1 MQEAE
6 FIEEIEESSEAV
18 DIGQNIRKIRL
29 RSCMSQEVFAERIGV
44 SRQTVVNW
52 ERGYSLPAADKVG
65 RIIKECSTT
74 IEEILGTAVE
84 TVKNEEC
91 LACAEEKVCEKHE
104 KKNKISLG
112 KAIIITALTFVALIS
127 IAVLVFVVREMIW
140 LSSGVVYSISIA
152 VSLGDMDRLILIVL
166 ACSLVLT
173 CVVFGI
179 VKLINFR
186 RVKNEAQKDGNC
198 RTYGND
204 LPCNDR
210 RNQHS
215 GDRRE

>member
-65 RIIKECSTT
+65 KIIKECSTT

-91 LACAEEKVCEKHE
+91 LACAEEKVCEKPE
-104 KKNKISLG
+104 KKNKISISKVFVITVLSAIALFTFVVLG
-112 KAIIITALTFVALIS
+112 ITVGAIISNLTADAFTLVS
-127 IAVLVFVVREMIW
+127 I
-140 LSSGVVYSISIA
+140 
-152 VSLGDMDRLILIVL
+152 VSLGDMDKLILAFSVCVLVL
-166 ACSLVLT
+166 AC
-173 CVVFGI
+173 VVIGI

-186 RVKNEAQKDGNC
+186 RVKK
-198 RTYGND
+198 
-204 LPCNDR
+204 
-210 RNQHS
+210 
-215 GDRRE
+215 

>member
-65 RIIKECSTT
+65 KIIKECSTT

-91 LACAEEKVCEKHE
+91 LACAEEKVCEKPE
-104 KKNKISLG
+104 KKNKISLSKVFVITLLSSLACFVLFVLG
-112 KAIIITALTFVALIS
+112 VIISIIISHLNCVSYAIS
-127 IAVLVFVVREMIW
+127 SV
-140 LSSGVVYSISIA
+140 
-152 VSLGDMDRLILIVL
+152 VSLGDKDKLILAFFACVLVL
-166 ACSLVLT
+166 ACAVM
-173 CVVFGI
+173 GI
-179 VKLINFR
+179 LKLINFR
-186 RVKNEAQKDGNC
+186 RVKK
-198 RTYGND
+198 
-204 LPCNDR
+204 
-210 RNQHS
+210 
-215 GDRRE
+215 

>member
-65 RIIKECSTT
+65 KIIKECSTT

-91 LACAEEKVCEKHE
+91 LTCAEEKVCEKPE
-104 KKNKISLG
+104 KKTKISFS
-112 KAIIITALTFVALIS
+112 KIFVATLLSVVAFFSICILINIIS
-127 IAVLVFVVREMIW
+127 ILVSVSG
-140 LSSGVVYSISIA
+140 SSAFAISVAI
-152 VSLGDMDRLILIVL
+152 SLGDMDKLILLLIE
-166 ACSLVLT
+166 SILVLT
-173 CVVFGI
+173 CVVIGI

-186 RVKNEAQKDGNC
+186 RVKK
-198 RTYGND
+198 
-204 LPCNDR
+204 
-210 RNQHS
+210 
-215 GDRRE
+215 

>member
-65 RIIKECSTT
+65 KIIKECSTT
-74 IEEILGTAVE
+74 IEEILGTVVE

-91 LACAEEKVCEKHE
+91 LACAEEKVSEKPE
-104 KKNKISLG
+104 KKNKISISKVFVITLLSATGLFVLFVLG
-112 KAIIITALTFVALIS
+112 VVISIIISHSMSDAFAIS
-127 IAVLVFVVREMIW
+127 TII
-140 LSSGVVYSISIA
+140 
-152 VSLGDMDRLILIVL
+152 SLGTGDKLTL
-166 ACSLVLT
+166 AFSGCILVLT
-173 CVVFGI
+173 CVVIGI

-186 RVKNEAQKDGNC
+186 RVKK
-198 RTYGND
+198 
-204 LPCNDR
+204 
-210 RNQHS
+210 
-215 GDRRE
+215 

>member
-65 RIIKECSTT
+65 KIIKECSTT

-91 LACAEEKVCEKHE
+91 LACAEEKVSEKPE
-104 KKNKISLG
+104 KKNKIS
-112 KAIIITALTFVALIS
+112 IS
-127 IAVLVFVVREMIW
+127 KVFVITLLSATAFFVLFILGVIVSVMISY
-140 LSSGVVYSISIA
+140 LTADAFTIST
-152 VSLGDMDRLILIVL
+152 VFSLGEIDKLIVL
-166 ACSLVLT
+166 FISFVLVLT
-173 CVVFGI
+173 CVLIGI

-186 RVKNEAQKDGNC
+186 RVKK
-198 RTYGND
+198 
-204 LPCNDR
+204 
-210 RNQHS
+210 
-215 GDRRE
+215 